1 MFTVFDRLVC
11 NCLDTPFYLK
21 AGKKCA
27 PHIRGAVSED
37 NVGAVKD
44 KTVQVFSSSE
54 KVGLKIVNKQCYG
67 YS

>member
-1 MFTVFDRLVC
+1 MFKMFDGPVC
-11 NCLDTPFYLK
+11 NCLDAPFYLK

-37 NVGAVKD
+37 NVGTVKD

-67 YS
+67 YT